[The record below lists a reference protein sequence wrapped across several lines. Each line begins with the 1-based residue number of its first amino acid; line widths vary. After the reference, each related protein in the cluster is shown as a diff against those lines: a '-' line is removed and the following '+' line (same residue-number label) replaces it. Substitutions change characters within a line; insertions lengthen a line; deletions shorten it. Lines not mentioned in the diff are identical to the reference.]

1 MNGDE
6 HVQRLGKVVGNLQ
19 SLEFALR
26 GALANMHGSRK
37 VHPDHGVDVLA
48 FPVGSVV
55 PESDLTD
62 YASLGKLVE
71 MFNLG
76 ALASGGRTVNTHVVE
91 LRDAL
96 AHGRTYTHNREF
108 PLRLVKFD
116 KPRDGKV
123 RVAYSEVMDHAWFD
137 RQRDLLNDC
146 IDAVRPS
153 LAS

>member
-6 HVQRLGKVVGNLQ
+6 HIQRLGKVVGNLQ
-19 SLEFALR
+19 SLEFGIR
-26 GALANMHGSRK
+26 GVLANLPGARR
-37 VHPDHGVDVLA
+37 VHSDHGVDVLA
-48 FPVGSVV
+48 FPVGSEL

-71 MFNLG
+71 MFNREAALRG
-76 ALASGGRTVNTHVVE
+76 AKTIDARVVV

-96 AHGRTYTHNREF
+96 AHGRTYAKEARF

-116 KPRDGKV
+116 KPRNGKV
-123 RVAYSEVMDHAWFD
+123 RVTYSEVMDHAWFD

-146 IDAVRPS
+146 MDAVRS
-153 LAS
+153 RLES